1 MKPLRSRTR
10 GALFYLAGWSPLA
23 VLYTI
28 VMRYTAAGDWPTAA
42 LYALTYL
49 GPAMALGAFFWI
61 RIQGKIQWE
70 RLPWLKLVF
79 RELANAATYSIGM
92 HVLYVLLLWAMGGR
106 ETVHAAIDQRLGW
119 ELLFGVQIYIV
130 QAAVF
135 HSIRVSAELRRKE
148 ISAAEAENL
157 RVRAEMEALRG
168 QLDPHFLFNSLHSI
182 TALVRSDPPRAE
194 ETLLQFAGLL
204 RRVLELKRE
213 TADEVSLAE
222 EMAFVDDYL
231 SIERL
236 RLGDRLRVT
245 RAISAGA
252 LRCRLPAFSVQPLV
266 ENAIRY
272 AVAPRRDGGTLNLG
286 GAVHDGRLVFTVA
299 DDGPGADPAAI
310 AAASGVGLSVIR
322 RRLQLR
328 YGERAAFSVDTAPG
342 KGFRV
347 TLVLPATLKEEAG

>member
-28 VMRYTAAGDWPTAA
+28 VMRYTAAGDWPTAVV
-42 LYALTYL
+42 YALTYL

-61 RIQGKIQWE
+61 KIQGKIQWE
-70 RLPWLKLVF
+70 RLPWLKLLF
-79 RELANAATYSIGM
+79 RELANAAAYTVGM
-92 HVLYVLLLWAMGGR
+92 HVLYVLFLWTMGGR

-119 ELLFGVQIYIV
+119 ELLFGAQIYIV

-148 ISAAEAENL
+148 IAAAEAESL

-168 QLDPHFLFNSLHSI
+168 QLNPHFLFNSLHSI

-194 ETLLQFAGLL
+194 EALLQFAGLL

-213 TADEVSLAE
+213 PADEVSLAE
-222 EMAFVDDYL
+222 EMTFVDDYL
-231 SIERL
+231 AIERL
-236 RLGDRLRVT
+236 RLGERLRVT
-245 RAISAGA
+245 RTISAEA
-252 LRCRLPAFSVQPLV
+252 LSCRLPAFSVQPLV

-272 AVAPRRDGGTLNLG
+272 AVAPRRDGGTVTLD
-286 GAVHDGRLVFTVA
+286 GAVRDGRLVFTVA
-299 DDGPGADPAAI
+299 DDGTGADPAAM

-328 YGERAAFSVDTAPG
+328 YGDRAAFNVDTAPG

-347 TLVLPATLKEEAG
+347 TLALPVAKENAA

>member
-1 MKPLRSRTR
+1 MKLLRSRTR

-42 LYALTYL
+42 MYALTYL

-61 RIQGKIQWE
+61 KIQGRIQWE
-70 RLPWLKLVF
+70 RLPWFQLLC
-79 RELANAATYSIGM
+79 RELANAAAYTVGM
-92 HVLYVLLLWAMGGR
+92 HVLYVLLLWTMGGR

-119 ELLFGVQIYIV
+119 ELLFGAQLYIV

-135 HSIRVSAELRRKE
+135 HSIRVSAALRRKE
-148 ISAAEAENL
+148 IAAAEAESL

-168 QLDPHFLFNSLHSI
+168 QLNPHFLFNSLHSI

-194 ETLLQFAGLL
+194 EALLQFAGLL
-204 RRVLELKRE
+204 RRVLEVKRE
-213 TADEVSLAE
+213 PADEVSLAE

-231 SIERL
+231 AIERL

-245 RAISAGA
+245 RAISAAA
-252 LRCRLPAFSVQPLV
+252 LRCGLPAFSVQPLV

-272 AVAPRRDGGTLNLG
+272 AVAPRRDGGTVTLD
-286 GAVHDGRLVFTVA
+286 GAERDGRLVFTVA

-328 YGERAAFSVDTAPG
+328 YGDRAAFSLDTAPG

-347 TLVLPATLKEEAG
+347 TLALPAVKENAA